1 MRKALNENPVVQAA
15 FIGVLALAIVV
26 MFVMRM
32 GGGAEPP
39 PSTGVTTPVTES
51 GGAAPATGTA
61 TPADPAA
68 PAPTPST
75 PAPGADAAQPQ
86 TGNSGGG
93 GGQQVDFE
101 AGPGLPKDVVNAF
114 DSGKAVVL
122 LIVNRDGI
130 DDRRLEETTQE
141 LRSNPDATVFVT
153 DVKDVARYSR
163 ITQGVDLNRTP
174 ALVVVQP
181 KRLTEG
187 TMPVATVAY
196 GFRGASS
203 ARQALDDALYNGPQ
217 NLPYYPN

>member
-32 GGGAEPP
+32 GGGAEEPP
-39 PSTGVTTPVTES
+39 ASTGVTTPISES
-51 GGAAPATGTA
+51 GTADPATGTA

-68 PAPTPST
+68 PAPAT
-75 PAPGADAAQPQ
+75 PAPGADATQPQ
-86 TGNSGGG
+86 TGNAG

-130 DDRRLEETTQE
+130 DDRRLEETTKE

-187 TMPVATVAY
+187 TMPLATVAY

-203 ARQALDDALYNGPQ
+203 ARQALDDALYDGPQ